1 LKISRAQAA
10 GGVAQVGECLP
21 SKRKALISKPILTK
35 RKKRERERERERER
49 IGGGGEFCCEVQYIW
64 RELYMTPPVHSE

>member
-35 RKKRERERERERER
+35 RKKREREREKGLEVVVSFVVKCN
-49 IGGGGEFCCEVQYIW
+49 IFGGSC
-64 RELYMTPPVHSE
+64 T

>member
-35 RKKRERERERERER
+35 RKKREREREREREKGLEVVVSFVVKCN
-49 IGGGGEFCCEVQYIW
+49 IFGGSC
-64 RELYMTPPVHSE
+64 T